1 MLTIF
6 YYELEF
12 TPSRIAF
19 SDDSAAARSMGGKF
33 AEDGTEGG
41 GEGGEEEMKA
51 IPDPISSRLGLI
63 EKKAQPEK
71 VVHVPPRRIRY
82 SKRAGREFLSKIFS
96 SYFLRFDCSSTRSPG
111 ITNAGEVSSFKLH
124 FPPFLN

>member
-51 IPDPISSRLGLI
+51 TPDPISSRLGLI

-71 VVHVPPRRIRY
+71 VVHVPPRREDIR
-82 SKRAGREFLSKIFS
+82 RERERI
-96 SYFLRFDCSSTRSPG
+96 
-111 ITNAGEVSSFKLH
+111 SFKNILLL
-124 FPPFLN
+124 FPPLRLFLHSLSRDYECRRGFLV